1 MPMSHADA
9 DADADAEAN
18 ANANELKDI
27 CLLIPTLSPNGKQ
40 NDLTREKSKRN
51 RSNVITHEPKSKKNA
66 PSKTK
71 RVKSVL
77 A

>member
-1 MPMSHADA
+1 
-9 DADADAEAN
+9 
-18 ANANELKDI
+18 LKDI